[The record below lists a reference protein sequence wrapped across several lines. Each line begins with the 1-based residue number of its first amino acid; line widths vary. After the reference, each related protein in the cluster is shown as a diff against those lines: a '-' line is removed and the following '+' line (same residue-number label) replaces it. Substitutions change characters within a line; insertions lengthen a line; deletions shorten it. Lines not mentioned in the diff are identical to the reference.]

1 MSDTTVVD
9 TQVAIRRVGVP
20 RYPEFP
26 YNPPR
31 HYLEFLTFDVQT
43 DHTNH
48 VYEAVRNI
56 LVDLQLDQDNCGK
69 PMWNPLRSFI
79 RKGQR
84 ALVKPNWVLH
94 SNPLDG
100 SIESLITHTSLIRAV
115 FDYLIL
121 ALDRE
126 GIIEIADA
134 PLQGCDFNELVR
146 RTLIGELIESYQK
159 RFPGITFAILDLRKT
174 VLCNGRNTLTGLESQ
189 SAESG
194 DPRGYTLINLGQE
207 SLLTEIQDKF
217 ERFRVTM
224 YDHRLMHEHHNQE
237 KHEYLLANSVLS
249 ADFILNL
256 PKLKCHIKA
265 GITGALKNL
274 IGINGHKEYL
284 PHHTNGCPDTGGD
297 QYQHRSL
304 IKPLIN
310 RVDDDYWVNVNDR
323 GKIRNVLEA
332 LLIRVLHQPLKLLDK
347 DRLFDGG
354 WSGNDTIPRTT
365 LDINHVLYFYDLNT
379 HSLSTTPVRTVLH
392 IVDGVIAGER
402 YGPLRPTPKAAG
414 VVLGGW
420 NPLLVDVCGAKL
432 IGFDPMKVRLL
443 RYGLTH
449 EKSRFSR
456 PFFSPLNMEIIEEG
470 EQKSLK
476 QLPSL
481 EFVIPEEWKDV
492 AMGSHT

>member
-1 MSDTTVVD
+1 MSPKISTD

-26 YNPPR
+26 YDPPCC
-31 HYLEFLTFDVQT
+31 YPEFSAFDVQI
-43 DHTNH
+43 DQTNY

-56 LVDLQLDQDNCGK
+56 FVDLQLDRDNFGK
-69 PMWNPLRSFI
+69 LMWNPLRSFI
-79 RKGQR
+79 RSGQR
-84 ALVKPNWVLH
+84 ALIKPNWVLH
-94 SNPLDG
+94 ANQLDG

-115 FDYLIL
+115 IDYLIL
-121 ALDRE
+121 ALDHE

-134 PLQGCDFNELVR
+134 PLQGCDFKELVR
-146 RTLIGELIESYQK
+146 RNLIGELVEHYRK
-159 RFPGITFAILDLRKT
+159 RFPGVTFAILDLRKT
-174 VLCNGRNTLTGLESQ
+174 ILCNGSNRITGLESQ
-189 SAESG
+189 SEGSG
-194 DPRGYTLINLGQE
+194 DPRGYTLINLGEE
-207 SLLTEIQDKF
+207 SLLTNIQNKF
-217 ERFRVTM
+217 ERFRVTK
-224 YDHRLMHEHHNQE
+224 YDHRLMHEHHNQK

-297 QYQHRSL
+297 QYQHRSFV
-304 IKPLIN
+304 KPLIN
-310 RVDDDYWVNVNDR
+310 RVDDDYWANINDR
-323 GKIRNVLEA
+323 GKVRNVLES
-332 LLIRVLHQPLKLLDK
+332 LLIRVLHQPLKLLNK

-365 LDINHVLYFYDLNT
+365 LDVNHGLYFYDLKV
-379 HSLSTTPVRTVLH
+379 HKLSTTPVRSALH
-392 IVDGVIAGER
+392 VIDGVIAGEG

-414 VVLGGW
+414 IVLGGW
-420 NPLLVDVCGAKL
+420 NPLLVDICGAKI
-432 IGFDPMKVRLL
+432 IGLDPMKVRLL

-456 PFFSPLNMEIIEEG
+456 TLSSPWEMEIIEDG
-470 EQKSLK
+470 KQKSLE

-481 EFVIPEEWKDV
+481 EFAIPEEWKDA
-492 AMGSHT
+492 AMGFHT

>member
-1 MSDTTVVD
+1 MCSKIITD

-26 YNPPR
+26 YDPPR
-31 HYLEFLTFDVQT
+31 RYPEFLRFDVQT
-43 DHTNH
+43 DRTND
-48 VYEAVRNI
+48 VYEAIRNVF
-56 LVDLQLDQDNCGK
+56 VDLQLDRDNFGE
-69 PMWNPLRSFI
+69 PTWNPLRSFI
-79 RKGQR
+79 RSGQR
-84 ALVKPNWVLH
+84 ALIKPNWVLH

-100 SIESLITHTSLIRAV
+100 SIESLITHTSLIRV
-115 FDYLIL
+115 VIDYLIL

-146 RTLIGELIESYQK
+146 RNLIRDLIEHYRK
-159 RFPGITFAILDLRKT
+159 RFPRITFAVLDLRKT
-174 VLCNGRNTLTGLESQ
+174 ILCNGRDTLTGLEIQ
-189 SAESG
+189 SAGSG
-194 DPRGYTLINLGQE
+194 DPRGYTLVNLGKE
-207 SLLTEIQDKF
+207 SLLTEIQDKS

-224 YDHRLMHEHHNQE
+224 YDHRLMHDHHNQE

-249 ADFILNL
+249 ADFIINL

-310 RVDDDYWVNVNDR
+310 RVDDDYWANVNDR
-323 GKIRNVLEA
+323 GKIHNVVES
-332 LLIRVLHQPLKLLDK
+332 LLIRFLHQPSKLLDK
-347 DRLFDGG
+347 DHLFDGG
-354 WSGNDTIPRTT
+354 WLGNDTIPRTT
-365 LDINHVLYFYDLNT
+365 LDINHALYFYDLNT
-379 HSLSTTPVRTVLH
+379 HRLSPTPLRNTLH
-392 IVDGVIAGER
+392 IVDGVIAGEG
-402 YGPLRPTPKAAG
+402 YGPLRPTPKEAG
-414 VVLGGW
+414 VVFGGW
-420 NPLLVDVCGAKL
+420 NPLSVDVCGANI
-432 IGFDPMKVRLL
+432 IGFDTMKVRLL

-456 PFFSPLNMEIIEEG
+456 PLSSPWDMEIIENG

-481 EFVIPEEWKDV
+481 EFAIPEEWKDAAV
-492 AMGSHT
+492 

>member
-1 MSDTTVVD
+1 MCSKIITD

-26 YNPPR
+26 YDPPR
-31 HYLEFLTFDVQT
+31 RYPEFLRFDVQT
-43 DHTNH
+43 DRTND
-48 VYEAVRNI
+48 VYEAIRNVF
-56 LVDLQLDQDNCGK
+56 VDLQLDRDHFGE
-69 PMWNPLRSFI
+69 PTWNPLRSFI
-79 RKGQR
+79 RSGQR
-84 ALVKPNWVLH
+84 ALIKPNWVLH

-100 SIESLITHTSLIRAV
+100 SIESLITHTSLIRV
-115 FDYLIL
+115 VIDYLIL

-146 RTLIGELIESYQK
+146 RNLIRDLIEHYRK
-159 RFPGITFAILDLRKT
+159 RFPMVTFAVLDLRKT
-174 VLCNGRNTLTGLESQ
+174 ILCNGRNTLTGLEKQ
-189 SAESG
+189 SAGSG
-194 DPRGYTLINLGQE
+194 DPRGYTLINLGRE
-207 SLLTEIQDKF
+207 SLLTEIQDKS

-224 YDHRLMHEHHNQE
+224 YDHRLMHDHHNQE

-249 ADFILNL
+249 ADFIINL

-310 RVDDDYWVNVNDR
+310 QVDDDYWANVNDR
-323 GKIRNVLEA
+323 GKIRNVVES
-332 LLIRVLHQPLKLLDK
+332 LLIRFLHQPSKLLDK
-347 DRLFDGG
+347 DHLFDGG
-354 WSGNDTIPRTT
+354 WLGNDTIPRTT
-365 LDINHVLYFYDLNT
+365 LDINHALYFYDLNT
-379 HSLSTTPVRTVLH
+379 HRLSPTPLRNMLH
-392 IVDGVIAGER
+392 IVDGVIAGEG
-402 YGPLRPTPKAAG
+402 YGPLRPTPKEAG
-414 VVLGGW
+414 VVFGGW
-420 NPLLVDVCGAKL
+420 NPLSVDVCGANI

-443 RYGLTH
+443 HYGLTH

-456 PFFSPLNMEIIEEG
+456 SLSSPWDMEIIENG

-481 EFVIPEEWKDV
+481 EFAIPEEWKDAAV
-492 AMGSHT
+492 

>member
-1 MSDTTVVD
+1 MCSKIITD

-26 YNPPR
+26 YDPPR
-31 HYLEFLTFDVQT
+31 RYPEFLRFDVQT
-43 DHTNH
+43 DHTND
-48 VYEAVRNI
+48 VYEAIRNVF
-56 LVDLQLDQDNCGK
+56 VDLQLDRDHFGD
-69 PMWNPLRSFI
+69 PTWNPLRSFI
-79 RKGQR
+79 RSGQR
-84 ALVKPNWVLH
+84 ALIKPNWVLH

-100 SIESLITHTSLIRAV
+100 SIESLITHTSLIRV
-115 FDYLIL
+115 VIDYLIL
-121 ALDRE
+121 ALDQE

-134 PLQGCDFNELVR
+134 PLQGCDFHELVR
-146 RTLIGELIESYQK
+146 RNLIWDLIEHYRKQFS
-159 RFPGITFAILDLRKT
+159 RVTFAVLDLRKT
-174 VLCNGRNTLTGLESQ
+174 ILCNGRNTLTGLESQ
-189 SAESG
+189 SAGSG

-207 SLLTEIQDKF
+207 SLLTEIQDKS
-217 ERFRVTM
+217 ELFRVTM
-224 YDHRLMHEHHNQE
+224 YDHRLMHDHHNQE

-249 ADFILNL
+249 ADFIINL

-310 RVDDDYWVNVNDR
+310 RVDDDYWANVNDR
-323 GKIRNVLEA
+323 GKIRNVVES
-332 LLIRVLHQPLKLLDK
+332 LLIRFLHQPSKLLDK
-347 DRLFDGG
+347 DHLFDGG
-354 WSGNDTIPRTT
+354 WLGNDTIPRTT
-365 LDINHVLYFYDLNT
+365 LDINHALYFYDLNT
-379 HSLSTTPVRTVLH
+379 HRLSPTPLRNTLH
-392 IVDGVIAGER
+392 IVDGVVAGEG
-402 YGPLRPTPKAAG
+402 YGPLRPTPKEAG
-414 VVLGGW
+414 VVFGGW
-420 NPLLVDVCGAKL
+420 NPLSVDLCGANI

-456 PFFSPLNMEIIEEG
+456 PLSSPWDMEIIENG

-481 EFVIPEEWKDV
+481 EFAIPEEWKDAAV
-492 AMGSHT
+492 

>member
-1 MSDTTVVD
+1 MCSKIITD

-26 YNPPR
+26 YDPPR
-31 HYLEFLTFDVQT
+31 RYPEFLRFDVQT
-43 DHTNH
+43 DHTND
-48 VYEAVRNI
+48 VYEAIRNVF
-56 LVDLQLDQDNCGK
+56 VDLQLDRDHFGE
-69 PMWNPLRSFI
+69 PTWNPLRSFI
-79 RKGQR
+79 RSGQR
-84 ALVKPNWVLH
+84 ALIKPNWVLH

-100 SIESLITHTSLIRAV
+100 SIESLITHTSLIRV
-115 FDYLIL
+115 VIDYLIL

-134 PLQGCDFNELVR
+134 PLQGCDFKELVR
-146 RTLIGELIESYQK
+146 RNLIGDLIEHYRK
-159 RFPGITFAILDLRKT
+159 RFPRVTFAVLDLRKT
-174 VLCNGRNTLTGLESQ
+174 ILCNGRNALTGLEIQ
-189 SAESG
+189 SAGSG
-194 DPRGYTLINLGQE
+194 DPRGYTLINLGRE
-207 SLLTEIQDKF
+207 SLLTEIQDKS
-217 ERFRVTM
+217 ERFRVAK
-224 YDHRLMHEHHNQE
+224 YDHRLMHDHHNQE

-249 ADFILNL
+249 ADFIINL

-310 RVDDDYWVNVNDR
+310 QVDDDYWANVNDR
-323 GKIRNVLEA
+323 GKLLNVLQA
-332 LLIRVLHQPLKLLDK
+332 VLIRVLHQPLKLLDK
-347 DRLFDGG
+347 DHLFDGG

-379 HSLSTTPVRTVLH
+379 HRLSPTPIRNTLH
-392 IVDGVIAGER
+392 IVDGVIAGEG
-402 YGPLRPTPKAAG
+402 YGPLRPTPKEAG
-414 VVLGGW
+414 VVFGGC
-420 NPLLVDVCGAKL
+420 NPLLVDVCGAK
-432 IGFDPMKVRLL
+432 IMGFDPMKVRLL

-456 PFFSPLNMEIIEEG
+456 SLSSPWDMEIIENG
-470 EQKSLK
+470 KQKSLK
-476 QLPSL
+476 HLPSL
-481 EFVIPEEWKDV
+481 EFAIPEEWKDAAV
-492 AMGSHT
+492 